1 LAEELRHTEMAL
13 DVVLD
18 EQTMPLSVIMNLK
31 PGDRITLGCAPG
43 APVRLR
49 CGDVAMFD
57 GELGRRENHLA
68 VRIDRELRRRG
79 GASA

>member
-1 LAEELRHTEMAL
+1 
-13 DVVLD
+13 
-18 EQTMPLSVIMNLK
+18 MNLK